1 MKQGKI
7 RPQKTHGAIDRCECR
22 LFGAAGEQT
31 GVIQLEV
38 RSAMNSIAADIH
50 KVHVAGHGQCQF
62 TAMVLSPCRSKSL
75 GNRTDSGFIGP
86 GLSVN

>member
-7 RPQKTHGAIDRCECR
+7 RPQKTHGAIDRCEYR
-22 LFGAAGEQT
+22 LFESAGEQT

-38 RSAMNSIAADIH
+38 RPAMNPIAVDFH
-50 KVHVAGHGQCQF
+50 KVHVASDGQCQF
-62 TAMVLSPCRSKSL
+62 TAIVLSPCRSKGL
-75 GNRTDSGFIGP
+75 GNLTDSGFIGP